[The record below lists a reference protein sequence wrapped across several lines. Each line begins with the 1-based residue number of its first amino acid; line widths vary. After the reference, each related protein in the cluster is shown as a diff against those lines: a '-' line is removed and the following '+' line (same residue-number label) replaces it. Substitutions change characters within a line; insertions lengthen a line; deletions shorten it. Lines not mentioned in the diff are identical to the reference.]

1 MPFPFAIPK
10 APLHYA
16 LRLPHGCQDIFTHT
30 QKQTRGGWIFVS
42 IRGQIKTVRKGSRPA
57 DAGSYRRQETM
68 LDGQVVDVL
77 SMFLVGPREV
87 LVIVIVTAVVVWLR
101 VRRRP

>member
-1 MPFPFAIPK
+1 MSQPRWKVDFPSQ
-10 APLHYA
+10 
-16 LRLPHGCQDIFTHT
+16 R

-42 IRGQIKTVRKGSRPA
+42 IRGQIETVRKGNRPV
-57 DAGSYRRQETM
+57 DAGSHRRQDTM

>member
-1 MPFPFAIPK
+1 
-10 APLHYA
+10 
-16 LRLPHGCQDIFTHT
+16 
-30 QKQTRGGWIFVS
+30 
-42 IRGQIKTVRKGSRPA
+42 
-57 DAGSYRRQETM
+57 M

-87 LVIVIVTAVVVWLR
+87 LVIIIVTAVVVWLR